1 MNLRDRE
8 LPDRRGAR
16 REVAPRSGRAAP
28 ALVPSTC
35 ALQPGP
41 ETGAVAIADVAPHAR
56 AMPMQV
62 LHGQAVSAGIAIGP
76 VVVLDPRGIRLPP
89 RSITPQAIPA
99 ELERLDRGLDA
110 ARGAA
115 SHDETEARTRL
126 GPQYADIL
134 AAHCQMIADPTL
146 RANARKIIEEEQTS
160 AEHAVLDVLDKL
172 VSRLE
177 QLSGSHLSARAA
189 DVRDI
194 EARIVCHLKG
204 ELPKSFQD
212 ELAAPAILLAHD
224 LTPSEAAGID
234 PELVPGFATEAGG
247 RASHTAIVA
256 AALEI
261 PAVVGL
267 GKFMDRAQHC
277 RMAII
282 DGDEGLLILDPD
294 LETQER
300 YHEIAAVRS
309 ARFELLTQEAGLP
322 AETQDGTTIE
332 LWGNIE
338 FGGEVE
344 ACLDRGAVG
353 VGLFRTEFLFLNA
366 LSSPSEDQQFE
377 VYASVVGSM
386 RGRPIIIRTLDL
398 GADKLP
404 AYQTTGPREA
414 NPVLGLRSL
423 RISLRDPGLFRPQL
437 RALLRASTLG
447 DLRILFPLVST
458 LAELRDARAVLDDV
472 AAELRAE
479 GHSVRD
485 RLRVGIMVEVPAAAL
500 MADQL
505 AKEVDF
511 FSIGTNDL
519 TQYTMAVD
527 RTNETVADLYCAADP
542 AVLRLI
548 AMVVEAAKS
557 QRIEVSVCG
566 TMGGEPLYTMLLLGL
581 GLTQLSMPP
590 HQLPEIKRLIR
601 GLRIEAARAVA
612 AEVLR
617 LTTAREVVER
627 LTCALRQVSP
637 ERHDRSSDP
646 T

>member
-1 MNLRDRE
+1 M
-8 LPDRRGAR
+8 
-16 REVAPRSGRAAP
+16 
-28 ALVPSTC
+28 
-35 ALQPGP
+35 
-41 ETGAVAIADVAPHAR
+41 
-56 AMPMQV
+56 
-62 LHGQAVSAGIAIGP
+62 
-76 VVVLDPRGIRLPP
+76 
-89 RSITPQAIPA
+89 IT
-99 ELERLDRGLDA
+99 
-110 ARGAA
+110 
-115 SHDETEARTRL
+115 
-126 GPQYADIL
+126 
-134 AAHCQMIADPTL
+134 DPTL
-146 RANARKIIEEEQTS
+146 LRRRPQDHRSRASPPPNTPIARCAGGARLPAGTALRLAPVGSRRRCPRHRGAHLEP
-160 AEHAVLDVLDKL
+160 LD
-172 VSRLE
+172 R
-177 QLSGSHLSARAA
+177 RASQ
-189 DVRDI
+189 V
-194 EARIVCHLKG
+194 V
-204 ELPKSFQD
+204 QD
-212 ELAAPAILLAHD
+212 ELAGPAILLAHD

-267 GKFMDRAQHC
+267 GKFLDRAQHC

-282 DGDEGLLILDPD
+282 DGDEGLVILDPD
-294 LETQER
+294 PETQER
-300 YHEIAAVRS
+300 YHKIAAERS
-309 ARFELLTQEAGLP
+309 AWFQVLTRQADLP
-322 AETQDGTTIE
+322 AETQDGTRIE

-353 VGLFRTEFLFLNA
+353 VGSVPDGIPVLERRDPAERRPAVRGLCLRRPARCTAGRSSSGPSTWAPTSFPRT
-366 LSSPSEDQQFE
+366 
-377 VYASVVGSM
+377 
-386 RGRPIIIRTLDL
+386 RPP
-398 GADKLP
+398 G
-404 AYQTTGPREA
+404 QREP

-423 RISLRDPGLFRPQL
+423 RLSLRDPGLFRPQL

-472 AAELRAE
+472 AAELKAE
-479 GHSVRD
+479 GHAVRD
-485 RLRVGIMVEVPAAAL
+485 KLPVGIMVEVPAAAL

-519 TQYTMAVD
+519 TQYTLAVD

-557 QRIEVSVCG
+557 HGIEVSVCG

-581 GLTQLSMPP
+581 GLRQLSMPP

-601 GLRIEAARAVA
+601 GMQIEAARAVA
-612 AEVLR
+612 AEVLSTR
-617 LTTAREVVER
+617 RPR
-627 LTCALRQVSP
+627 KWSNDSKRALP
-637 ERHDRSSDP
+637 GFA
-646 T
+646 

>member
-1 MNLRDRE
+1 MKR
-8 LPDRRGAR
+8 
-16 REVAPRSGRAAP
+16 
-28 ALVPSTC
+28 
-35 ALQPGP
+35 PG
-41 ETGAVAIADVAPHAR
+41 
-56 AMPMQV
+56 
-62 LHGQAVSAGIAIGP
+62 
-76 VVVLDPRGIRLPP
+76 LDPL
-89 RSITPQAIPA
+89 
-99 ELERLDRGLDA
+99 
-110 ARGAA
+110 
-115 SHDETEARTRL
+115 
-126 GPQYADIL
+126 
-134 AAHCQMIADPTL
+134 
-146 RANARKIIEEEQTS
+146 
-160 AEHAVLDVLDKL
+160 
-172 VSRLE
+172 
-177 QLSGSHLSARAA
+177 
-189 DVRDI
+189 
-194 EARIVCHLKG
+194 
-204 ELPKSFQD
+204 
-212 ELAAPAILLAHD
+212 
-224 LTPSEAAGID
+224 
-234 PELVPGFATEAGG
+234 LVPGFATEAGG

-267 GKFMDRAQHC
+267 GKFLDRPSIAGWPSSTAT
-277 RMAII
+277 RAWSSSTPTSKPRNAI
-282 DGDEGLLILDPD
+282 
-294 LETQER
+294 T
-300 YHEIAAVRS
+300 RS
-309 ARFELLTQEAGLP
+309 PPSDRRGFRSSRAKPTCPPRRRTARR
-322 AETQDGTTIE
+322 IE

-366 LSSPSEDQQFE
+366 LTPPSEDQQFE
-377 VYASVVGSM
+377 VYAAVVRSM
-386 RGRPIIIRTLDL
+386 RGRPIMIRTLDL

-404 AYQTTGPREA
+404 AYQTTGPREP
-414 NPVLGLRSL
+414 NPALGLRSL
-423 RISLRDPGLFRPQL
+423 RLSLRDPGLFRPQL

-485 RLRVGIMVEVPAAAL
+485 KLPVGIMVEVPAAAL

-519 TQYTMAVD
+519 IQYTLAVD

-557 QRIEVSVCG
+557 QGIEVSVCG

-581 GLTQLSMPP
+581 GLRQLSMPP

-601 GLRIEAARAVA
+601 GIADRGRACGRRRGARAQDSSRSGRTTHMRSPVSP
-612 AEVLR
+612 EVIR
-617 LTTAREVVER
+617 
-627 LTCALRQVSP
+627 SP
-637 ERHDRSSDP
+637 ERHDRSSP
-646 T
+646 IAT